1 MRNTIIVFCF
11 WNIYAA
17 CYTGVPVGVLADIF
31 GERTSS
37 FSVWTI
43 VLQDKSEVVF
53 FIFLM
58 LTSNIFELEF
68 LKCILI
74 LLLKRLKNFLS
85 RQLLKKLKFCF

>member
-1 MRNTIIVFCF
+1 M
-11 WNIYAA
+11 
-17 CYTGVPVGVLADIF
+17 GVLADIF

-74 LLLKRLKNFLS
+74 LLLKKI
-85 RQLLKKLKFCF
+85 KKFFKQATFEKS

>member
-1 MRNTIIVFCF
+1 MYFVF

-74 LLLKRLKNFLS
+74 LLLKKI
-85 RQLLKKLKFCF
+85 KKIFKQATFEKS

>member
-1 MRNTIIVFCF
+1 MYFVF

-37 FSVWTI
+37 LSVWTI

-74 LLLKRLKNFLS
+74 LLLKKI
-85 RQLLKKLKFCF
+85 KKFFKQATFEKS